1 MGRLRVK
8 GRRGAKMKV
17 GIPRA
22 LAYFSYF
29 PVWESF
35 FREVG
40 AEVVVSNPT
49 NKDILNAG
57 IKEAI
62 TDACIPIKL
71 FHGHVANLKGKV
83 DYLFIP
89 RLVHLNNSTTYCPK
103 FLGLPEM
110 IKSSIDDLPPI
121 IDTRVDLRKGRFE
134 LFKVSYRIGRMFT
147 RNIWKIF
154 RAYGKAKASFSRF
167 RKLIE
172 KGVFPEEAI
181 KIMNGANEIN
191 DLANSDPGRLKIA
204 LLGYPYEIYDGFLN
218 LNLIEKLQKMNV
230 SIITADMIPERVLES
245 QKNKVAKGMFWTFSD
260 QALKAAMYFIE
271 EGRVDGMIHITAFG
285 CGPDSMVDRYIDLEI
300 KAKKNIPYMSL
311 MIDEHSAEAG
321 MMTRLEAFI
330 DMLRR
335 RREQNE
341 SSIPVSGTYTQT
353 V

>member
-1 MGRLRVK
+1 
-8 GRRGAKMKV
+8 MKV
-17 GIPRA
+17 GIPRT

-29 PVWESF
+29 PVWETF

-57 IKEAI
+57 IKETI

-71 FHGHVANLKGKV
+71 YHGHVANLKGKV

-89 RLVHLNNSTTYCPK
+89 RLVNLNNSTTYCPK

-110 IKSSIDDLPPI
+110 VKSSIEGLPPI
-121 IDTRVDLRKGRFE
+121 IDIRVDLRKGRYE
-134 LFKVSYRIGRMFT
+134 LFKISYRLGRMFT
-147 RNIWKIF
+147 HNSWRIF
-154 RAYGKAKASFSRF
+154 RAYKKAMDAFRKF

-172 KGVFPEEAI
+172 EGVFPEDAIRALNGSGEATI
-181 KIMNGANEIN
+181 RKE
-191 DLANSDPGRLKIA
+191 DPDQLKIA

-218 LNLIEKLQKMNV
+218 LNLIDKLKSMKI
-230 SIITADMIPERVLES
+230 SIVTADMIPEKVLDT
-245 QKNKVAKGMFWTFSD
+245 QKNKFSKGMFWTFSD

-271 EGRVDGMIHITAFG
+271 QGKVDGMIHVTAFG
-285 CGPDSMVDRYIDLEI
+285 CGPDSMVDRYIELEI
-300 KAKKNIPYMSL
+300 KDKKNIPYMSL

-321 MMTRLEAFI
+321 MLTRLEAFV

-335 RREQNE
+335 RRIQDENR
-341 SSIPVSGTYTQT
+341 IPVYGADAKT